1 MPTVAG
7 QHPAPRFRGFA
18 PFIRPDSRILVLGS
32 FPSVKSRE
40 QGFYYGHPQNR
51 FWKTLAAVFGDPVPF
66 TIPEKKSL
74 LARRRIALWDM
85 AAECEIEGSMDA
97 DLRNIRVVDL
107 APLLR
112 RAPIGRPE
120 RPQGGSPFPC
130 PRPTMGG
137 PRRLRPFDQPRQSPL
152 QSFGLAV
159 RPDPSRC
166 TARPSVRE
174 HGRRPPLAILY
185 SSSDSAPATGA
196 STSRKPLTMP
206 CASPRKPYRAF
217 ACSRFGW

>member
-112 RAPIGRPE
+112 RAPIGRIVLNGRKAE
-120 RPQGGSPFPC
+120 ALFRAHA
-130 PRPTMGG
+130 PRWE
-137 PRRLRPFDQPRQSPL
+137 D
-152 QSFGLAV
+152 LAV
-159 RPDPSRC
+159 
-166 TARPSVRE
+166 
-174 HGRRPPLAILY
+174 Y
-185 SSSDSAPATGA
+185 AP
-196 STSRKPLTMP
+196 STSPANPRYSLSVWRSALTLP
-206 CASPRKPYRAF
+206 AAPHGLP
-217 ACSRFGW
+217 

>member
-1 MPTVAG
+1 MPLPT
-7 QHPAPRFRGFA
+7 PPRLHGFP

-51 FWKTLAAVFGDPVPF
+51 FWKTLATVFGHPLPA

-74 LARRRIALWDM
+74 LARHRIALWDM

-112 RAPIGRPE
+112 RAPIERILLNGRKAE
-120 RPQGGSPFPC
+120 SLFLAHC
-130 PRPTMGG
+130 PRWAH
-137 PRRLRPFDQPRQSPL
+137 LS
-152 QSFGLAV
+152 
-159 RPDPSRC
+159 
-166 TARPSVRE
+166 
-174 HGRRPPLAILY
+174 LY
-185 SSSDSAPATGA
+185 VP
-196 STSRKPLTMP
+196 STSPANPRYTLSAWRDALTLP
-206 CASPRKPYRAF
+206 
-217 ACSRFGW
+217 